1 MSAPSGVFVVLHPIY
16 YFINSFGLAVTGL
29 PTASRL
35 HSRNDIWH
43 ESWYLA
49 AWRTHKLPVSTGS
62 DFCIRDSLLFLTAD
76 GKSSGADEPKRL
88 SNFFR
93 ISVKRRPGLDSSYSV
108 LYSLAVPSRE
118 EAEQFVLFSLS
129 AAGCLTCLRVWQ
141 ICAGMPFSWI
151 YNHIV
156 DPWPWIYSMLHIG
169 RCCERVL
176 CYQTSC

>member
-93 ISVKRRPGLDSSYSV
+93 ISVKRRPGVDSSYSV
-108 LYSLAVPSRE
+108 LYSLAVPSRKKQNSLYCSVCPLLAAWPAWE
-118 EAEQFVLFSLS
+118 YDKFVQECLS
-129 AAGCLTCLRVWQ
+129 AGFTIIL
-141 ICAGMPFSWI
+141 
-151 YNHIV
+151 
-156 DPWPWIYSMLHIG
+156 
-169 RCCERVL
+169 
-176 CYQTSC
+176 